1 VGEENSWHLQ
11 IILPYLD
18 PNILYMHPK
27 LSLLWICLQVA
38 QVRSLLTQSIPPRP
52 NCDQIISAIS
62 FDFFLLPHKEIR
74 REKHMTVPNYGENKL
89 WQVSIH
95 LDSKVLGKWMIDTVQ
110 LGSSEV
116 PEVGIKARSIL
127 QELVFYEREE
137 KKIDLGGN
145 TRR

>member
-1 VGEENSWHLQ
+1 
-11 IILPYLD
+11 
-18 PNILYMHPK
+18 
-27 LSLLWICLQVA
+27 
-38 QVRSLLTQSIPPRP
+38 
-52 NCDQIISAIS
+52 
-62 FDFFLLPHKEIR
+62 
-74 REKHMTVPNYGENKL
+74 MTVPNYGENKL